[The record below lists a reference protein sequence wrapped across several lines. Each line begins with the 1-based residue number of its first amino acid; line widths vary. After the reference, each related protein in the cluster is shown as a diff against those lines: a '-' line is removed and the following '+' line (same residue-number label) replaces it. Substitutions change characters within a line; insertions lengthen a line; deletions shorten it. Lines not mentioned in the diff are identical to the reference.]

1 MSLSEKNQLILENA
15 VKANHDRTF
24 YAQYPE
30 HPKPYGEEAP
40 VKGLAAYNAQLNNK
54 FTELLQNKTGKYVG
68 EEVSPYTQQPLGI
81 TYPSYTVD
89 ELITA
94 ANSAF
99 LKWRS
104 LSVASRA
111 NLLIEAL
118 EQIKNRFFDIAYATM
133 HTTGQSFIM
142 SFQASGPHSNDR
154 SLEAIAMGYSELTK
168 FPEQVIWEKP
178 MGKISV
184 KLEKTYHAQPKG
196 IGLVIGCSTFPVW
209 NTVPGVFAD
218 LITGNTVIVKPHPKA
233 VLPIAIVIAEIQKVL
248 KQNNIDPN
256 VVQLAADSSEHLI
269 TKELAEHPDVKL
281 IDYTGGTAFGNYVES
296 IKGKVTFT
304 EKAGVNS
311 VILDSVKDIDA
322 VMQNLAFSVS
332 LYSGQMCTAPQN
344 FFIPETG
351 IKNGDGTLSFNEVVE
366 KLQHHINM
374 IVGNPKMA
382 AGTFAAIQSAVTANR
397 VQSTKNL
404 GAKVLVTSNAVANEE
419 FANARTASP
428 TLLEV
433 AASDSKLFE
442 NELFGPISIVI
453 KTKNTDESIAL
464 AADMALTHGAITCA
478 AYSTDEGVI
487 TKIQNAMQAAFVPV
501 SFNLTG
507 PIWVNQNAA
516 FSDFHVTGGNPAG
529 NASFTNPE
537 FIVKRFVW
545 VGHRRAI

>member
-15 VKANHDRTF
+15 VTANHERTF

-30 HPKPYGEEAP
+30 HPKAYGEEAP
-40 VKGLAAYNAQLNNK
+40 AKGLAAFNAMLNNK
-54 FTELLQNKTGKYVG
+54 FTELLQNNTAKYAG
-68 EEVSPYTQQPLGI
+68 EEISPYTQQPLGI
-81 TYPSYTVD
+81 TYPIYTAD
-89 ELITA
+89 ELINH

-104 LSVASRA
+104 LSVNDRA

-154 SLEAIAMGYSELTK
+154 SLEAIAMGYKELK
-168 FPEQVIWEKP
+168 EFPEKVLWEKP

-209 NTVPGVFAD
+209 NTVPGLFAD

-248 KQNNIDPN
+248 KQNNIDTN
-256 VVQLAADSSEHLI
+256 VVQLGADSSEHLI
-269 TKELAEHPDVKL
+269 AKELAEHPDVKL
-281 IDYTGGTAFGNYVES
+281 IDYTGSTVFGNYVES
-296 IKGKVTFT
+296 IKDKVTFT

-311 VILDSVKDIDA
+311 VILDSVKDIDS

-351 IKNGDGTLSFNEVVE
+351 IKSGDTTLSFNEAVE
-366 KLQHHINM
+366 KFQHHVNM
-374 IVGNPKMA
+374 ITGNPKMA
-382 AGTFAAIQSAVTANR
+382 AGTFGAVQNPATVSR
-397 VQSTKNL
+397 VQSTKNF
-404 GAKVLVTSNAVANEE
+404 GTKVLVESVAFANDE
-419 FANARTASP
+419 FSNARTASP

-433 AASDSKLFE
+433 ASSDSKLYE

-464 AADMALTHGAITCA
+464 AAEMARTHGAITCA
-478 AYSTDEGVI
+478 AYTTDENVAH
-487 TKIQNAMQAAFVPV
+487 KIENTMQTVFVPV

-545 VGHRRAI
+545 VGHRKAV

>member
-15 VKANHDRTF
+15 VKANHERTF

-30 HPKPYGEEAP
+30 HPKAYGEESPA
-40 VKGLAAYNAQLNNK
+40 KGLTSFNAMLNKK
-54 FTELLQNKTGKYVG
+54 FTELLQNNTSKFAG

-81 TYPSYTVD
+81 TYPIYTAED
-89 ELITA
+89 LITH

-104 LSVASRA
+104 LSVNDRA

-154 SLEAIAMGYSELTK
+154 SLEAIAMGYNELK
-168 FPEQVIWEKP
+168 QFPEKVIWEKP

-209 NTVPGVFAD
+209 NTVPGLFAD
-218 LITGNTVIVKPHPKA
+218 LTTGNTVIVKPHPKT
-233 VLPIAIVIAEIQKVL
+233 VLPIAIVVAEIQKVL

-256 VVQLAADSSEHLI
+256 VVQLGADSSEHLI
-269 TKELAEHPDVKL
+269 AKELAEHPDVKL
-281 IDYTGGTAFGNYVES
+281 IDYTGSTAFGNYVES
-296 IKGKVTFT
+296 LKGKVTFT

-351 IKNGDGTLSFNEVVE
+351 IKNGDTTLSFHEVVE
-366 KLQHHINM
+366 KLQDHINM

-404 GAKVLVTSNAVANEE
+404 GAKVLVESNTVANEE

-433 AASDSKLFE
+433 ASSDSKLYE

-464 AADMALTHGAITCA
+464 AAEMARVHGAITCA
-478 AYSTDEGVI
+478 AYSTDESVI
-487 TKIQNAMQAAFVPV
+487 NKIENAMSAAFVPV

-545 VGHRRAI
+545 VGHRRAV

>member
-1 MSLSEKNQLILENA
+1 MSLTEKNQTILENA
-15 VKANHDRTF
+15 IKANHDRTF
-24 YAQYPE
+24 FAQYPE

-40 VKGLAAYNAQLNNK
+40 VKGLAAFNAQLNNK
-54 FTELLQNKTGKYVG
+54 FTELLQNKTGKYAG

-81 TYPSYTVD
+81 VYPVYTVE
-89 ELITA
+89 ELI
-94 ANSAF
+94 NSAGSAY
-99 LKWRS
+99 LKWKG

-154 SLEAIAMGYSELTK
+154 ALEAIAMGYKELTQ
-168 FPEQVIWEKP
+168 FPERVIWEKP

-196 IGLVIGCSTFPVW
+196 IGLIIGCSTFPVW
-209 NTVPGVFAD
+209 NTVPGLFAD
-218 LITGNTVIVKPHPKA
+218 LITGNVAIVKPHPKA
-233 VLPIAIVIAEIQKVL
+233 VLPIVIVIAEIQKVL

-296 IKGKVTFT
+296 LKNKVTFT

-322 VMQNLAFSVS
+322 VMQNLSFSLS

-344 FFIPETG
+344 IFVPESG
-351 IKNGDGTLSFNEVVE
+351 INTDHGQLSFNEVVE

-374 IVGNPKMA
+374 IVENPKMA
-382 AGTFAAIQSAVTANR
+382 AGTFAAIQNPVTANR
-397 VQSTKNL
+397 IQSTKNF
-404 GAKVLVTSNAVANEE
+404 GAKVVVESKAVANEE
-419 FANARTASP
+419 FVNARTASP

-433 AASDSKLFE
+433 SSSDSKLFE
-442 NELFGPISIVI
+442 NELFGPISIII

-464 AADMALTHGAITCA
+464 AAEMASTHGAITCA
-478 AYSTDEGVI
+478 AYSTDETVI
-487 TKIQNAMQAAFVPV
+487 NKIEHAMQEAYVPV

-545 VGHRRAI
+545 VGHRRVV